1 MRRGTLELVVGL
13 FILAGICCLGYMSI
27 RYAKMEV
34 MGNDGYQVTAVF
46 PSIAGLKN
54 GALVEIAGVEI
65 GRVKQITLDNY
76 KARVQLSIKGA
87 VELQD
92 DAIARI
98 KTKGLL
104 GEKYIDIVPGGSDV
118 ILKTGDKIRET
129 QPPVDIE
136 ELISKFV
143 FGKV

>member
-13 FILAGICCLGYMSI
+13 FILAGIGCLGYMSI

-34 MGNDGYQVTAVF
+34 MGSNGYEVTAVF
-46 PSIAGLKN
+46 PTISGLKN

-65 GRVKQITLDNY
+65 GRVKKIALDNY
-76 KARVQLSIKGA
+76 KAKVLLSIRGA

-92 DAIARI
+92 DSIARI
-98 KTKGLL
+98 NTKGLL

-118 ILKTGDKIRET
+118 ILKMGDKIRDT

>member
-1 MRRGTLELVVGL
+1 MKRAELELIVGL
-13 FILAGICCLGYMSI
+13 FIVAGILCLGYISTK
-27 RYAKMEV
+27 YAKMEMV
-34 MGNDGYQVTAVF
+34 GDSGYQLVAVF
-46 PSIAGLKN
+46 PNIGGLKN
-54 GALVEIAGVEI
+54 GALVEIAGVKI
-65 GRVKQITLDNY
+65 GRVKEIALDNY
-76 KARVQLSIKGA
+76 RARVVLNIQSEVKI
-87 VELQD
+87 QD

-104 GEKYIDIVPGGSDV
+104 GEKFVDIVPGGSDT
-118 ILKTGDKIRET
+118 ILTKGEKIQET

>member
-1 MRRGTLELVVGL
+1 MKRPELEVIVGL
-13 FILAGICCLGYMSI
+13 FIIAGIICLGYISVK
-27 RYAKMEV
+27 YAKMEIGGSV
-34 MGNDGYQVTAVF
+34 GYKLIAIF
-46 PSIAGLKN
+46 PTIGGLKN
-54 GALVEIAGVEI
+54 GALVEIAGVPI
-65 GRVKQITLDNY
+65 GRVNNIALENY
-76 KARVQLSIKGA
+76 RAKVILNIYNDIKI
-87 VELQD
+87 QD

-104 GEKYIDIVPGGSDV
+104 GEKYVDIVPGGSD
-118 ILKTGDKIRET
+118 INLNDGEKIQDT

>member
-13 FILAGICCLGYMSI
+13 FIIAGIGCLGYMSI
-27 RYAKMEV
+27 RYAKMDVLGSNGYEV
-34 MGNDGYQVTAVF
+34 FAVF
-46 PSIAGLKN
+46 PTIAGLKN

-65 GRVKQITLDNY
+65 GRVKQISLDNY
-76 KARVQLSIKGA
+76 KAKVMLSIKGP
-87 VELQD
+87 VQLQD
-92 DAIARI
+92 DCIARI

-104 GEKYIDIVPGGSDV
+104 GEKYIDIVPGGSDI
-118 ILKTGDKIRET
+118 ILKSGEKIRDT

>member
-13 FILAGICCLGYMSI
+13 FILAGIGCLGYMSI
-27 RYAKMEV
+27 RYARMEV
-34 MGNDGYQVTAVF
+34 TGNNGYLVTAVF

-54 GALVEIAGVEI
+54 GALVEIAGVQI
-65 GRVKQITLDNY
+65 GRVKQISLDNY
-76 KARVQLSIKGA
+76 KAKVVLSVNGTVQ
-87 VELQD
+87 LQD
-92 DAIARI
+92 DSIARI

-136 ELISKFV
+136 DLISKFV

>member
-13 FILAGICCLGYMSI
+13 FILAGILCLGYMSI

-34 MGNDGYQVTAVF
+34 MGNNGYLITAVF

-65 GRVKQITLDNY
+65 GRVKQISLDNY
-76 KARVQLSIKGA
+76 KAKVQLSIKGT

-104 GEKYIDIVPGGSDV
+104 GEKYIDIVPGGSDI

>member
-13 FILAGICCLGYMSI
+13 FILAGVLSLAYISVKLA
-27 RYAKMEV
+27 RMEV
-34 MGNDGYQVTAVF
+34 LGNDGYLLTAVF
-46 PSIAGLKN
+46 PTIGGLKN

-76 KARVQLSIKGA
+76 KAKVVLSIHGD

-104 GEKYIDIVPGGSDV
+104 GEKFVDIMPGGSDI
-118 ILKTGDKIRET
+118 ILKNGDRIRET

>member
-1 MRRGTLELVVGL
+1 MRRADLEIIVGL
-13 FILAGICCLGYMSI
+13 FIIVGILCLAYLSVKLA
-27 RYAKMEV
+27 RMEV
-34 MGNDGYQVTAVF
+34 LGGQGMQLVAVF
-46 PSIAGLKN
+46 PNTGGLKS
-54 GALVEIAGVEI
+54 GAQVEIAGVGI
-65 GRVKQITLDNY
+65 GRVKDISLDNY
-76 KARVQLSIKGA
+76 RARVVISIDPQ
-87 VELQD
+87 VQIQD

-104 GEKYIDIVPGGSDV
+104 GEKYVDIVPGGSDV
-118 ILKTGDKIRET
+118 ILQNDGKIQET

>member
-1 MRRGTLELVVGL
+1 MKRTELELIVGI
-13 FILAGICCLGYMSI
+13 FIIAGILCLGYISI
-27 RYAKMEV
+27 KYAKMEMV
-34 MGNDGYQVTAVF
+34 GNSGYQLIAVF
-46 PSIAGLKN
+46 PNIGGLKN
-54 GALVEIAGVEI
+54 GALVEIAGVQI
-65 GRVKQITLDNY
+65 GRVREISLDNY
-76 KARVQLSIKGA
+76 RARVVLNILSNVQI
-87 VELQD
+87 QD

-104 GEKYIDIVPGGSDV
+104 GEKFVDIVPGGSDE
-118 ILKTGDKIRET
+118 ILSNGSKIQET

>member
-1 MRRGTLELVVGL
+1 MRRGTLELIVGL
-13 FILAGICCLGYMSI
+13 FILAGIGCLGYMSI
-27 RYAKMEV
+27 RYAKMDV
-34 MGNDGYQVTAVF
+34 LGSRGYQLTAVF
-46 PSIAGLKN
+46 PTISGLKN
-54 GALVEIAGVEI
+54 GAMVEIAGVEI
-65 GRVKQITLDNY
+65 GRVKQISLDNY
-76 KARVQLSIKGA
+76 RARVLLSIRGD

-118 ILKTGDKIRET
+118 ILQQGDKIRET

>member
-1 MRRGTLELVVGL
+1 MRRGTLELIVGL
-13 FILAGICCLGYMSI
+13 FILAGIGCLGYMSI
-27 RYAKMEV
+27 RYAKMDI
-34 MGNDGYQVTAVF
+34 MGSNGYQLSAVF
-46 PSIAGLKN
+46 PTISGLKN
-54 GALVEIAGVEI
+54 GAMVEIAGVEI
-65 GRVKQITLDNY
+65 GRVKQIALDDY
-76 KARVQLSIKGA
+76 RARVLLSIRGD

-118 ILKTGDKIRET
+118 ILRQGDKIRET

>member
-13 FILAGICCLGYMSI
+13 FILAGILCLGYISTKF
-27 RYAKMEV
+27 AKMEV
-34 MGNDGYQVTAVF
+34 MGNNGYLITAVF

-76 KARVQLSIKGA
+76 KAKVVLSVNGTVQ
-87 VELQD
+87 LQD
-92 DAIARI
+92 DSIARI

-136 ELISKFV
+136 DLISKFV

>member
-1 MRRGTLELVVGL
+1 MKREGLELIVGI
-13 FILAGICCLGYMSI
+13 FIIAGIISLAFISTK
-27 RYAKMEV
+27 YAKMEIV
-34 MGNDGYQVTAVF
+34 GDAGYQLIAIF
-46 PSIAGLKN
+46 PNIGGLKK
-54 GALVEIAGVEI
+54 GAQVEIAGVEI
-65 GRVKQITLDNY
+65 GRVRDIVLENY
-76 KARVQLSIKGA
+76 KARVVMTINKTIQIP
-87 VELQD
+87 D

-104 GEKYIDIVPGGSDV
+104 GEKYVDIMPGGSDSM
-118 ILKTGDKIRET
+118 LEQNQMIRDT

>member
-13 FILAGICCLGYMSI
+13 FILAGIACLGYMSVK
-27 RYAKMEV
+27 YARMEV
-34 MGNDGYQVTAVF
+34 MGSNGYELAAVF
-46 PSIAGLKN
+46 PTISGLKN
-54 GALVEIAGVEI
+54 GALVEIAGVEV
-65 GRVKQITLDNY
+65 GRVKEITLDNY
-76 KARVQLSIKGA
+76 KARVMLSIKGS

-92 DAIARI
+92 DCIARI

-104 GEKYIDIVPGGSDV
+104 GEKYIDIMPGGSDI
-118 ILKTGDKIRET
+118 ILKSGDKIRET
-129 QPPVDIE
+129 NPPVDIE

>member
-13 FILAGICCLGYMSI
+13 FILAGIGCLGYMSI

-34 MGNDGYQVTAVF
+34 VGSSGYEVSAVF
-46 PSIAGLKN
+46 PTISGLKN

-65 GRVKQITLDNY
+65 GRVRQITLDNY
-76 KARVQLSIKGA
+76 KARVMLSIKCP

-92 DAIARI
+92 DCIARI

-104 GEKYIDIVPGGSDV
+104 GEKYIDIVPGGSDI
-118 ILKTGDKIRET
+118 ILKSGDKIRET
-129 QPPVDIE
+129 NPPVDIE

>member
-13 FILAGICCLGYMSI
+13 FILAGIACLGYMSI
-27 RYAKMEV
+27 KYAKMEV
-34 MGNDGYQVTAVF
+34 MGNNGYLVTAVF

-76 KARVQLSIKGA
+76 KAKVQLSIKGA
-87 VELQD
+87 VQLQD

>member
-13 FILAGICCLGYMSI
+13 FILAGIGCLGYMSI

-34 MGNDGYQVTAVF
+34 MGNNGYLITAVF

-76 KARVQLSIKGA
+76 KAKVVLSVNGSVQ
-87 VELQD
+87 LQD

>member
-65 GRVKQITLDNY
+65 GRVRQITLDNY

>member
-13 FILAGICCLGYMSI
+13 FILAGIGCLGYMSI
-27 RYAKMEV
+27 RYARMEV
-34 MGNDGYQVTAVF
+34 TGNNGYLVTAVF

-54 GALVEIAGVEI
+54 GALVEIAGVQI

-76 KARVQLSIKGA
+76 KAKVVLSVNGTVQ
-87 VELQD
+87 LQD
-92 DAIARI
+92 DSIARI

>member
-13 FILAGICCLGYMSI
+13 FILAGIGCLGYMSI
-27 RYAKMEV
+27 RYARMEV
-34 MGNDGYQVTAVF
+34 TGNNGYLVTAVF

-54 GALVEIAGVEI
+54 GALVEIAGVQI
-65 GRVKQITLDNY
+65 GRVKQITLDYY
-76 KARVQLSIKGA
+76 KAKVVLSVNGTVQ
-87 VELQD
+87 LQD
-92 DAIARI
+92 DSIARI

>member
-34 MGNDGYQVTAVF
+34 MGNNGYLVTAVF

-76 KARVQLSIKGA
+76 KANVQLSIKGS
-87 VELQD
+87 VQLQD

-104 GEKYIDIVPGGSDV
+104 GEKYIDIVPGGSDI

>member
-1 MRRGTLELVVGL
+1 MRRADLEIIVGL
-13 FILAGICCLGYMSI
+13 FIIAGILCLAYLSVKLA
-27 RYAKMEV
+27 RMEV
-34 MGNDGYQVTAVF
+34 MGGESMQLVAVF
-46 PSIAGLKN
+46 PNTGGLKN
-54 GALVEIAGVEI
+54 GAQVEIAGVGI
-65 GRVKQITLDNY
+65 GRVKAIALDNY
-76 KARVQLSIKGA
+76 RARVVMSIDPQ
-87 VELQD
+87 VQIQD

-104 GEKYIDIVPGGSDV
+104 GEKYVDIVPGGSDV
-118 ILKTGDKIRET
+118 ILQNDGRIQET

>member
-1 MRRGTLELVVGL
+1 MKRAELEFIVGI
-13 FILAGICCLGYMSI
+13 FIIAGILCLGYLSTK
-27 RYAKMEV
+27 YAKMEV
-34 MGNDGYQVTAVF
+34 VGDNGYQLVAVF
-46 PSIAGLKN
+46 PNIGGLKN
-54 GALVEIAGVEI
+54 GALVEIAGVKI
-65 GRVKQITLDNY
+65 GRVRDISLDNY
-76 KARVQLSIKGA
+76 RARIVLTINSNVQI
-87 VELQD
+87 QD

-104 GEKYIDIVPGGSDV
+104 GEKFVDIVPGGSDS
-118 ILKTGDKIRET
+118 ILKKGEKIQET